1 MFRCDRASQ
10 NLGIEIL
17 DVAPGSVR
25 IAMTVRPEMLNG
37 HGLCH
42 GGILFTFA
50 DSAFAFACNSYG
62 EPMVAA
68 GASIDFLAPTPGG
81 ERLTA
86 IASEV
91 TRTSRNGV
99 YDVRIVQSSRR
110 IDRCFSRPQLTAA
123 NPFSQR
129 NPFMSLQSYVCGR
142 WHSGGGQGI
151 AMRDA
156 TTGEIIATASSSGI
170 DFCAVLEHARNVGGP
185 ALRGLSFH
193 QRATALRAL
202 AKKLS
207 ELKEEFY
214 ALSYRT
220 GATRNDALID
230 IDGGIGT
237 VFAFAGKG
245 ARELPN
251 SHVYVDGDVESL
263 SNGGTFV
270 GQHLYVSREG
280 AAVHINAFN
289 FPVWGMLEKLAPT
302 LLAGMP
308 AIVKPATATAYLT
321 ELVVRRMV
329 ESKILPEGAL
339 QLICGSLG
347 DLFEHLNCQDVVSFT
362 GSAHTAERLRTHAN
376 LIRKAVPFIAETDS
390 LNSSILGLD
399 ARPGTPEFDLF
410 VKEVVRE
417 MTVKA
422 GQKCTAIRKALVPT
436 AAVGDVVAALQAA
449 LQKIVIGDPRV
460 EGVRMGPLV
469 SQEQRTDVM
478 ERVEELHR
486 EAELVSGDLAN
497 FAVTGADREHGAFMP
512 PLLLLC
518 NDAKSARA
526 VHEVEAFGPVAT
538 VLSYRDTRDAI
549 ALARRSA
556 GSLAASVFSADDDIA
571 RELVLGLAPYHG
583 RILVVNRTCAKES
596 TGHGSP
602 LAPLIHGGP
611 GRAGGG
617 EEMGGIR
624 GVLHYM
630 QRAAVQGSPRH
641 HNRHQRPLGPRQPRA
656 RPRASPFPRPFQRI
670 EVGRYAQ
677 VAEREVTVADIE
689 QFAALSG
696 DNFYAHMSE
705 TEAAR
710 NPLFGGRVAHGYFL
724 ISAAA
729 GLFVD
734 PDYGP
739 VLGNYGLD
747 ELRFVKPVKPGDRI
761 KVRLTC
767 ARKSLRA
774 DKGWGEVAW
783 DTEITNQNGETVA
796 SYFVLTMVSIHAVP
810 DSAGKN

>member
-1 MFRCDRASQ
+1 M
-10 NLGIEIL
+10 N
-17 DVAPGSVR
+17 
-25 IAMTVRPEMLNG
+25 
-37 HGLCH
+37 
-42 GGILFTFA
+42 
-50 DSAFAFACNSYG
+50 
-62 EPMVAA
+62 
-68 GASIDFLAPTPGG
+68 
-81 ERLTA
+81 
-86 IASEV
+86 
-91 TRTSRNGV
+91 
-99 YDVRIVQSSRR
+99 
-110 IDRCFSRPQLTAA
+110 
-123 NPFSQR
+123 
-129 NPFMSLQSYVCGR
+129 LQSYVCAT
-142 WHSGGGQGI
+142 WHSGGDQG
-151 AMRDA
+151 AALRDA
-156 TTGEIIATASSSGI
+156 TTGDVIAKASSSGI
-170 DFCAVLEHARNVGGP
+170 DFAAVLAYAREVGGP
-185 ALRGLSFH
+185 ALRELTFH
-193 QRATALRAL
+193 QRATMLRAL

-214 ALSYRT
+214 TLSYCT
-220 GATRNDALID
+220 GATKNDALID

-251 SHVYVDGDVESL
+251 SRVYVDGDVEGL
-263 SNGGTFV
+263 SKGGTFV

-302 LLAGMP
+302 FLAGMP

-321 ELVVRRMV
+321 ELVVRRIV

-339 QLICGSLG
+339 QLVCGSLG
-347 DLFEHLNCQDVVSFT
+347 DLFDHLNCQDMVSFT
-362 GSAHTAERLRTHAN
+362 GSAHTAERLRTHPSI
-376 LIRKAVPFIAETDS
+376 IRHAVPFIAETDS
-390 LNSSILGLD
+390 LNSSILGED
-399 ARPGTPEFDLF
+399 AKPGSPEFDLF
-410 VKEVVRE
+410 VKEVARE
-417 MTVKA
+417 MTVKT
-422 GQKCTAIRKALVPT
+422 GQKCTAIRKAIVPAAAA
-436 AAVGDVVAALQAA
+436 AAVVGALQAA
-449 LQKIVIGDPRV
+449 LQKVIVGDPRA

-469 SQEQRTDVM
+469 SQEQRTDVL
-478 ERVEELHR
+478 ERVAELHR
-486 EAELVSGDLAN
+486 EAELVSGELGRFDVRN
-497 FAVTGADREHGAFMP
+497 ADRERGAFVP

-518 NDAKSARA
+518 NDTKAARA
-526 VHEVEAFGPVAT
+526 IHEVEAFGPVAT
-538 VLSYRDTRDAI
+538 VLPYADTADAI

-556 GSLAASVFSADDDIA
+556 GSLAASVFSGDDALAA
-571 RELVLGLAPYHG
+571 RIVLGLAPYHG
-583 RILVVNRTCAKES
+583 RILVVNQACAKES

-630 QRAAVQGSPRH
+630 QRSAVQGSPDTITAISGQWVRGSRQLDPGRH
-641 HNRHQRPLGPRQPRA
+641 PFRIPFNELRLGDTLK
-656 RPRASPFPRPFQRI
+656 S
-670 EVGRYAQ
+670 G
-677 VAEREVTVADIE
+677 EREVTVADIE

-783 DTEITNQNGETVA
+783 NTEITNQNEETVA
-796 SYFVLTMVSIHAVP
+796 AYYVLTMVSIHAVP
-810 DSAGKN
+810 DSIGPN